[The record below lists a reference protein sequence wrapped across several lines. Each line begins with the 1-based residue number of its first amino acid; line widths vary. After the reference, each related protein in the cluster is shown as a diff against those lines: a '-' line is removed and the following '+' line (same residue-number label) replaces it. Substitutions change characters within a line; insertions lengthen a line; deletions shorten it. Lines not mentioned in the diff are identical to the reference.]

1 MNERIRKKEKER
13 AMAEAA
19 GGTSPQERRSD
30 GVSSFRRYLDQGGTG
45 PTVLRIVLGGQ
56 LRSLRQARGIS
67 REDAGKAIRGS
78 HAKISRIELG
88 KVRVKERDLSDLL
101 DVYGVYDDTDRAAYF
116 DMARQGMQPG
126 WWHQYSDVLEE
137 WFVQHI
143 GLEEAASMIRTY
155 EVQFLPGLLQTED
168 YARAVIRLG
177 HPDASESRVQR
188 LVDLRMA
195 RQRLLERPEAP
206 RLWAVVDEAALRR
219 PFGGP
224 DVMRAQLEHLLRA
237 AALPHITLQVARFR
251 VAHHAAAG
259 TPVTI
264 LRFPEAD
271 LPDVV
276 YLEQLTSAV
285 YLDKQDDVDQYAL
298 IMERLCTS
306 ADTPQESTQ
315 FLRDLLEG
323 RA

>member
-1 MNERIRKKEKER
+1 MGEGTGVKEKVR

-19 GGTSPQERRSD
+19 GGTGPQE
-30 GVSSFRRYLDQGGTG
+30 GKPGTVSSFQRYLDQGDTG

-56 LRSLRQARGIS
+56 LRSLRQSRGIS
-67 REDAGKAIRGS
+67 REGAGKAIRGS

-101 DVYGVYDDTDRAAYF
+101 DVYGVHDDTERAAYF
-116 DMARQGMQPG
+116 AMARQAMQPG
-126 WWHQYSDVLEE
+126 WWHRYSDVLEE

-188 LVDLRMA
+188 LVELRLA

-206 RLWAVVDEAALRR
+206 RLWAVIDEAALRR
-219 PFGGP
+219 PFGGA
-224 DVMRAQLEHLLRA
+224 DVMRAQLAHLLRVVR
-237 AALPHITLQVARFR
+237 LPHVTLQVARFR
-251 VAHHAAAG
+251 VSHHAAAG

-306 ADTPQESTQ
+306 ADTPQESTR

>member
-1 MNERIRKKEKER
+1 MSDRMRAKEKER
-13 AMAEAA
+13 TMAEAA
-19 GGTSPQERRSD
+19 RGITSGEGGTE
-30 GVSSFRRYLDQGGTG
+30 GVSSFRRYLDQAGTG
-45 PTVLRIVLGGQ
+45 PTVLRIVLGSR
-56 LRSLRQARGIS
+56 LRSLRQARVIS

-88 KVRVKERDLSDLL
+88 RVRVKERDLSDLL
-101 DVYGVYDDTDRAAYF
+101 DLYGVHADTDRAEYF
-116 DMARQGMQPG
+116 TMARQAMQPG

-137 WFVQHI
+137 WFVQHV

-188 LVDLRMA
+188 LVELRLA
-195 RQRLLERPEAP
+195 RQRLLERSDAP
-206 RLWAVVDEAALRR
+206 RLWAVIDEAALRR

-224 DVMRAQLEHLLRA
+224 EVMRAQLEHLLRVSE
-237 AALPHITLQVARFR
+237 LPNVTLQVARFH

-264 LRFPEAD
+264 LRFPEPD

-285 YLDKQDDVDQYAL
+285 YLDKQEDVDQYAL

-306 ADTPQESTQ
+306 ADTPQETSR
-315 FLRDLLEG
+315 FLRDLLDG

>member
-1 MNERIRKKEKER
+1 MRVKEKEQT
-13 AMAEAA
+13 MAEAA
-19 GGTSPQERRSD
+19 GGISPQESGPD
-30 GVSSFRRYLDQGGTG
+30 GVSSFQRYLDQSGTG
-45 PTVLRIVLGGQ
+45 PTVLRIVLGSQ
-56 LRSLRQARGIS
+56 LRSLRQARDIT
-67 REDAGKAIRGS
+67 REGAGKAIRGS

-88 KVRVKERDLSDLL
+88 RVRVKERDLSDLL
-101 DVYGVYDDTDRAAYF
+101 DLYGVHADAARADYF
-116 DMARQGMQPG
+116 AMARQAMQPG
-126 WWHQYSDVLEE
+126 WWHKYSDVLEE
-137 WFVQHI
+137 WFVPHV

-188 LVDLRMA
+188 LVELRMA
-195 RQRLLERPEAP
+195 RQRLLDRPEAP
-206 RLWAVVDEAALRR
+206 RLWAVIDEAAVRR

-224 DVMRAQLEHLLRA
+224 EVMREQLEHLVRVA
-237 AALPHITLQVARFR
+237 ELPNVTLQVARFH
-251 VAHHAAAG
+251 VSHHAAAG

-264 LRFPEAD
+264 LRFPEPD

-285 YLDKQDDVDQYAL
+285 YLDKRDDVDRYGL
-298 IMERLCTS
+298 VMERLCTS
-306 ADTPQESTQ
+306 ADTPQESTR
-315 FLRDLLEG
+315 FLRELCEG

>member
-1 MNERIRKKEKER
+1 
-13 AMAEAA
+13 MAEAA
-19 GGTSPQERRSD
+19 RGISPQERGPDR
-30 GVSSFRRYLDQGGTG
+30 VSSFQRYLDQAGTG
-45 PTVLRIVLGGQ
+45 PTVLRIVLGSQ
-56 LRSLRQARGIS
+56 LRSLRQGCDIS
-67 REDAGKAIRGS
+67 REAAGKAIRGS

-88 KVRVKERDLSDLL
+88 RVRVKERDLSDLL
-101 DVYGVYDDTDRAAYF
+101 DLYGVHADAERADYF
-116 DMARQGMQPG
+116 AMARQAMQPG
-126 WWHQYSDVLEE
+126 WWHQYSDVLED
-137 WFVQHI
+137 WFVPHV
-143 GLEEAASMIRTY
+143 GLEESTSMIRTY

-177 HPDASESRVQR
+177 HPDASEGRVQR
-188 LVDLRMA
+188 LVDLRLA

-206 RLWAVVDEAALRR
+206 RLWAVIDEAALRR
-219 PFGGP
+219 PFGGA
-224 DVMRAQLEHLLRA
+224 DVMREQLEHLLRVA
-237 AALPHITLQVARFR
+237 ELPNVTLQVARFR
-251 VAHHAAAG
+251 VSHHAAAG

-264 LRFPEAD
+264 LRFPEPD

-285 YLDKQDDVDQYAL
+285 YLDKQDEVDQYAL

-306 ADTPQESTQ
+306 ADAPRESVQ

>member
-1 MNERIRKKEKER
+1 MNECMRAKEKER
-13 AMAEAA
+13 TMAEAA
-19 GGTSPQERRSD
+19 RGTTPQERRSD
-30 GVSSFRRYLDQGGTG
+30 GVSSFRRYLDQAGTG
-45 PTVLRIVLGGQ
+45 PTVLRIVLGSQ
-56 LRSLRQARGIS
+56 LRSLRQAREIS
-67 REDAGKAIRGS
+67 REDAGKAIRAS
-78 HAKISRIELG
+78 HAKISRMELG
-88 KVRVKERDLSDLL
+88 RVRVKERDLSDLL
-101 DVYGVYDDTDRAAYF
+101 DLYGVHADTDRAAYF
-116 DMARQGMQPG
+116 SMAKQAMQPG
-126 WWHQYSDVLEE
+126 WWHQYSDVIEE
-137 WFVQHI
+137 WFVQHV
-143 GLEEAASMIRTY
+143 GLEEAAAMIRTY

-177 HPDASESRVQR
+177 HPDASASRVER
-188 LVDLRMA
+188 LVELRKA
-195 RQRLLERPEAP
+195 RQRLLERPDAP

-224 DVMRAQLEHLLRA
+224 DVMREQLEYLLHVTE
-237 AALPHITLQVARFR
+237 LPNVTLQVARFH
-251 VAHHAAAG
+251 VSHHAAAG

-306 ADTPQESTQ
+306 ADTPQETTR